1 MGRSYELAR
10 ASFSVL
16 KRDKE
21 ILLLPSMAGAI
32 MLITLIA
39 TILALINSLT
49 SSGMLFIQLFIC
61 SIIIVPLFFAFLA
74 AFFQA
79 AIVGCAFIRLEGDNP
94 DIRDGLKVAIRNAW
108 PLLQWAIIGVIVG
121 VLLEAIRTL
130 LNALSS
136 ESGRLNYPS
145 RLSRLENLN
154 LDRLSPYTNFSD
166 EEVGL
171 GDIIAGG
178 LGLAWAA
185 ATFLVIPVIIQERVS
200 AVRAIARSAKL
211 VKEVWSETFI
221 LSLGFGAL
229 FVFVGFL
236 GGLAIVFIS
245 AALKAGG
252 IGLAIASA
260 YWTILACLYFSLKGI
275 LRAAVYQLSVK
286 QAMRQ
291 SCSEKFDTLIRYV
304 NSASKN
310 INE

>member
-1 MGRSYELAR
+1 MVSLGRSYELAR

-21 ILLLPSMAGAI
+21 ILLLPSMTGAI

-49 SSGMLFIQLFIC
+49 SSSMLFIQLFIC

-79 AIVGCAFIRLEGDNP
+79 AIVGCAFIRLEGENP
-94 DIRDGLKVAIRNAW
+94 NIRDGLKVAIRNAW

-145 RLSRLENLN
+145 RLSRLENPN
-154 LDRLSPYTNFSD
+154 FSRLSPYTNFSD

-221 LSLGFGAL
+221 LGLGFGAL
-229 FVFVGFL
+229 FVFVGLL
-236 GGLAIVFIS
+236 GGLAIALIG
-245 AALKAGG
+245 AALGAGG

-304 NSASKN
+304 NSASKT
-310 INE
+310 

>member
-1 MGRSYELAR
+1 VVSLGRSYELAR
-10 ASFSVL
+10 ASFGVL

-21 ILLLPSMAGAI
+21 ILLLPCMAGVI
-32 MLITLIA
+32 MFITLIA
-39 TILALINSLT
+39 ASLALINSLS

-79 AIVGCAFIRLEGDNP
+79 AVVGCAFIRLEGDNP
-94 DIRDGLKVAIRNAW
+94 NIRDGLKVAIRNAL
-108 PLLQWAIIGVIVG
+108 PLLQWAIIGAIVG
-121 VLLEAIRTL
+121 ALLEAIRTL

-145 RLSRLENLN
+145 KLSH
-154 LDRLSPYTNFSD
+154 LSSFTNFSD

-200 AVRAIARSAKL
+200 VVRAIARSAKL
-211 VKEVWSETFI
+211 VKEVWSETFM

-229 FVFVGFL
+229 FVFVGL
-236 GGLAIVFIS
+236 SGGLAIAFIG
-245 AALKAGG
+245 AALGAGG

-291 SCSEKFDTLIRYV
+291 SCSEKFDTLIRYI
-304 NSASKN
+304 NSTSKN